1 MEEVVLVSGVRT
13 AIGRMGGA
21 FAETPASDLAA
32 AVIRAA
38 VERAG
43 LEPGQVD
50 QVILGCVGQ
59 VMEDAYIARHAAIK
73 AGLPIE
79 VPAYT
84 VNRICGSGLEAIN
97 TAARWIECGDAEV
110 IVAGGVENM
119 TMMPYYVRNAR
130 YGYRLGHVQLE
141 DGIQHLLGDPFSKVH
156 MGVTAENLA
165 EKFGVTREEQ
175 DQVAL
180 RSQQRAVAAIQE
192 GRFKDQIVPMEV
204 KVGRET
210 RVIDTDEHPRADT
223 TLEALARL
231 RPAFKE
237 GGVVTA
243 GNASGINDG
252 AAAVVVTSRR
262 KAEELGVRLSS
273 RRSLTPRL
281 RMVARAEAGVEPSLM
296 GSGPIPAVRKVL
308 QKAGLALAQMDVVEL
323 NEAFASVA
331 AACSTA
337 LGLDEE
343 KTNPNGGA
351 IALGHPIGATGAILT
366 VKLMYELERRRG
378 RYGLVS
384 LCIGGGQGIAT
395 VFERV

>member
-1 MEEVVLVSGVRT
+1 MEEVVLVSGARS
-13 AIGRMGGA
+13 AIGRLGGA
-21 FAETPASDLAA
+21 FQNFPASDLAA
-32 AVIRAA
+32 AVIKAA

-43 LEPGQVD
+43 VKPEQVD

-59 VMEDAYIARHAAIK
+59 VMEDGYIARHAAIK

-110 IVAGGVENM
+110 VVAGGVENM

-130 YGYRLGHVQLE
+130 YGYRLGHGQLE
-141 DGIQHLLGDPFSKVH
+141 DGIQHLLGDPFSKAH
-156 MGVTAENLA
+156 MGITAENLA
-165 EKFGVTREEQ
+165 EKFGITREVQ
-175 DQVAL
+175 DEYAL
-180 RSQQRAVAAIQE
+180 RSQQRAVAAIQA
-192 GRFKDQIVPMEV
+192 GRFKDEIVPIEV

-210 RVIDTDEHPRADT
+210 KVIDTDEHPRADT
-223 TLEALARL
+223 TAEALAKL

-237 GGVVTA
+237 GGMVTA

-262 KAEELGVRLSS
+262 KADELGLR
-273 RRSLTPRL
+273 PRL
-281 RMVARAEAGVEPSLM
+281 RLVARAEAGVEPSIM
-296 GSGPIPAVRKVL
+296 GSGPIPAVRKVM
-308 QKAGLALAQMDVVEL
+308 KKSGLELDQMDVVEL

-331 AACSTA
+331 AACSQE
-337 LGLDEE
+337 LGLDLER
-343 KTNPNGGA
+343 TNPNGGA
-351 IALGHPIGATGAILT
+351 IALGHPVGATGAILA
-366 VKLMYELERRRG
+366 VKLMYELERRQA

-395 VFERV
+395 VFERVG